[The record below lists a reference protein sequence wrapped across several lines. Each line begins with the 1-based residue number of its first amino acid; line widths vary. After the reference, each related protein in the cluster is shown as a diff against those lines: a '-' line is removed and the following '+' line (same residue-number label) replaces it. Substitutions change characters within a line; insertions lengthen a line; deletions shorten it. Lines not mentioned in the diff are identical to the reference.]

1 VSDATLG
8 PVDVSDTEAA
18 IEWRLGLVFFA
29 SGFAAILYQL
39 VWQRTLFAV
48 VGINTESVTLIVTAF
63 MVGLGL
69 GSLVGGWLSQLR
81 PAGLIARFAWVEIA
95 VAGFGALSLP
105 LFRAIG
111 FVTLS
116 LSPPQTA
123 LLTFLVLV
131 CPTLGMGA
139 TLPLLAE
146 YLVLRRPNVGASVG
160 MLYSLNTLGSAVAAL
175 AGATVL
181 FRMLGQQG
189 VIWTAVACN
198 LLAAVGARWLLKA
211 ARRNQ

>member
-1 VSDATLG
+1 MPHRCFD
-8 PVDVSDTEAA
+8 
-18 IEWRLGLVFFA
+18 
-29 SGFAAILYQL
+29 
-39 VWQRTLFAV
+39 
-48 VGINTESVTLIVTAF
+48 LIVACSSASAASSAAATDSRVCRTRQPPA
-63 MVGLGL
+63 VRPTS
-69 GSLVGGWLSQLR
+69 SLREASSS
-81 PAGLIARFAWVEIA
+81 
-95 VAGFGALSLP
+95 AGFGALSLP

-111 FVTLS
+111 LVTLS

-198 LLAAVGARWLLKA
+198 LLAAIGARWLLKA